1 MGTGSAGVTSLAFD
15 QLDSFALVLAGVRTG
30 GLRTRPELVRVLGL
44 GRNLVS
50 QRVSDL
56 IELGLL
62 QDGRMAPSTG
72 GRPSRELRFR
82 SAAGCLL
89 VADLGATHLQ
99 AGLTD
104 LDGEVIDYRVE
115 PLDISTGP
123 EATLDRIEQVFD
135 NILEARPGSARAL
148 WGIGVG
154 LPGPVE
160 FSRGRPMAPPIMPGW
175 DDYPVRDRLAA
186 KYAAPAWVDNDVNV
200 LALGELR
207 AGIGRGEQDLLYI
220 KVGTGI
226 GAGLISGGRLHRGA
240 QGAAGD
246 IGHVPVLDDDSVMC
260 RCGNTGC
267 LEAVAGGF
275 ALVRDGLAAAQA
287 GRSRLLA
294 DVLDANGAIATE
306 DVLRAAALGDQTSLG
321 LLTRAGRL
329 VGRTLATLVNFY
341 NPSLIVMGG
350 QISAADEAFLGEL
363 RRTVY
368 GRSMALATRD
378 LRIKTSPL
386 GDRAGLLGAA
396 FLVADELFA
405 RDCLGRWISEG
416 SPCGRTNLS
425 TLGAGS

>member
-123 EATLDRIEQVFD
+123 DATLDRIEQVFD

-148 WGIGVG
+148 
-154 LPGPVE
+154 
-160 FSRGRPMAPPIMPGW
+160 
-175 DDYPVRDRLAA
+175 
-186 KYAAPAWVDNDVNV
+186 
-200 LALGELR
+200 
-207 AGIGRGEQDLLYI
+207 
-220 KVGTGI
+220 
-226 GAGLISGGRLHRGA
+226 
-240 QGAAGD
+240 
-246 IGHVPVLDDDSVMC
+246 
-260 RCGNTGC
+260 
-267 LEAVAGGF
+267 
-275 ALVRDGLAAAQA
+275 
-287 GRSRLLA
+287 
-294 DVLDANGAIATE
+294 
-306 DVLRAAALGDQTSLG
+306 
-321 LLTRAGRL
+321 
-329 VGRTLATLVNFY
+329 
-341 NPSLIVMGG
+341 
-350 QISAADEAFLGEL
+350 
-363 RRTVY
+363 
-368 GRSMALATRD
+368 
-378 LRIKTSPL
+378 
-386 GDRAGLLGAA
+386 
-396 FLVADELFA
+396 
-405 RDCLGRWISEG
+405 
-416 SPCGRTNLS
+416 
-425 TLGAGS
+425 

>member
-1 MGTGSAGVTSLAFD
+1 VDTGSTPSPSLTAD
-15 QLDSFALVLAGVRTG
+15 QLDTLASALGAVRTG
-30 GLRTRPELVRVLGL
+30 GLRTRPELVRQLGL

-50 QRVSDL
+50 QRVAEL
-56 IELGLL
+56 IDLGLL
-62 QDGRMAPSTG
+62 QEGSMAPSTG
-72 GRPSRELRFR
+72 GRPSRQLRFR
-82 SAAGCLL
+82 SGAGCLL
-89 VADLGATHLQ
+89 VAELGATHLQ

-104 LDGEVIDYRVE
+104 LNGTVLDQRNE
-115 PLDISTGP
+115 PLDITAGP
-123 EATLDRIEQVFD
+123 EATLERIEQLFD
-135 NILEARPGSARAL
+135 EILGARQVWATPL
-148 WGIGVG
+148 WGVGVG

-175 DDYPVRDRLAA
+175 DAYPVRDRLAA
-186 KYAAPAWVDNDVNV
+186 RYAVPAWVDNDVNV

-207 AGIGRGEQDLLYI
+207 AGIGRGEQDLLYV

-246 IGHVPVLDDDSVMC
+246 IGHVSVLDDDSVLC

-275 ALVRDGLAAAQA
+275 AIARDGLVAAQS
-287 GRSRLLA
+287 GRSRMLA
-294 DVLDANGAIATE
+294 DVLGATGAVTAE
-306 DVLRAAALGDQTSLG
+306 DVTRAAARGDQSSLG
-321 LLTRAGRL
+321 LLTRSGRL

-386 GDRAGLLGAA
+386 RDRAGLLGAA

-405 RDCLGRWISEG
+405 RDCLGLWISDG
-416 SPCGRTNLS
+416 SPSGRPDLS
-425 TLGAGS
+425 TVASAV

>member
-1 MGTGSAGVTSLAFD
+1 MGTRSVGSTALASD
-15 QLDSFALVLAGVRTG
+15 QLDPFALILAGVRTG
-30 GLRTRPELVRVLGL
+30 GLRTRPELVRQLGF

-50 QRVSDL
+50 QRVAEL

-62 QDGRMAPSTG
+62 QDGSMAPSTG

-82 SAAGCLL
+82 SGAGCLL

-99 AGLTD
+99 AGLTN
-104 LDGEVIDYRVE
+104 LDGEVLNERIE
-115 PLDISTGP
+115 PIDISAGP
-123 EATLDRIEQVFD
+123 ETTLDRIEQLFD
-135 NILEARPGSARAL
+135 EILDAQPGSPMPL

-160 FSRGRPMAPPIMPGW
+160 FSRGRPIAPPIMPGW
-175 DDYPVRDRLAA
+175 DAYPVRDRLAA
-186 KYAAPAWVDNDVNV
+186 RYSAPAWVDNDVNV

-207 AGIGRGEQDLLYI
+207 AGIGRGEQDLLYV

-246 IGHVPVLDDDSVMC
+246 IGHVPVLDDDSVLC
-260 RCGNTGC
+260 RCGKTGC

-275 ALVRDGLAAAQA
+275 ALARDGLVAANA

-294 DVLDANGAIATE
+294 EVLEATGALTADDVT
-306 DVLRAAALGDQTSLG
+306 RAAARGDQTSLG

-350 QISAADEAFLGEL
+350 QISADEAFLGEL

-368 GRSMALATRD
+368 GRSMTLATRD

-405 RDCLGRWISEG
+405 RDCLGLWISDG
-416 SPCGRTNLS
+416 SPSGRPNLS
-425 TLGAGS
+425 TLEGAA